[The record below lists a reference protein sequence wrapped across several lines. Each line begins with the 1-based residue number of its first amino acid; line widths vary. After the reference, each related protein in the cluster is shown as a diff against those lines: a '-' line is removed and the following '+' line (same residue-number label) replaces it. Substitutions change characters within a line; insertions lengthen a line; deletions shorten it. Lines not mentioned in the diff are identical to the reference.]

1 MKINNKI
8 LLLALVL
15 MLSLSTCFASDNKKD
30 DNANIKNIG
39 NVVKKEEYPNSENV
53 APVVNKQQGED
64 TYVVEGSVEK
74 NIDITLNE
82 CIRFALGNN
91 PRIRE
96 SMEDI
101 IASDA
106 RVRQAWSNWF
116 PQLNWQ
122 TGYTKIKQL
131 QLASV
136 FVIIHNV

>member
-82 CIRFALGNN
+82 CI
-91 PRIRE
+91 
-96 SMEDI
+96 
-101 IASDA
+101 
-106 RVRQAWSNWF
+106 
-116 PQLNWQ
+116 
-122 TGYTKIKQL
+122 
-131 QLASV
+131 
-136 FVIIHNV
+136 